1 MKGSL
6 RLVLKLVQLI
16 LLFGLLFSYAMFQ
29 GGFVSWFLLYAFVPI
44 LIYLLIVMLYPLRT
58 WHVLRDLSKDVTHAG
73 GEIEVTIILKRKLWV
88 PLPYLIIEDC
98 YTASLQET
106 YQSKHN
112 LARLTE
118 SKKVNRN
125 RQFKKVVF
133 PMFKRKLYLTYK
145 LTDLPRGEHHFQAVR
160 IKTGDFFGYVTKSY
174 VFEVVN
180 HIVVYPQK
188 KEIAMKKEQ
197 SSFEEGTAPVYSL
210 RSKNAHVVTG
220 VREYMSGD
228 RFSWIDWK
236 TSARKQMIMTK
247 EFEQEKT
254 TDVFIILDACDK
266 KELNQAAFETN
277 VELVNSV
284 VAFFENKVSNIGL
297 LGLGH
302 KNVYFSPQQLGAQK
316 NMLHYYL
323 ATVQPEGDL
332 AFAEQLVEQIKRM
345 PLNLVVIIFLTD
357 LNQEVIQALKQV
369 QQRNK
374 QVTLFL
380 TKSSKDIVE
389 EDHRYMQELRVSGM
403 MVNVCTEE
411 VMKQDQVEV
420 SM

>member
-6 RLVLKLVQLI
+6 RLILKLVQLI
-16 LLFGLLFSYAMFQ
+16 LLSGLLFSYAMFQ
-29 GGFVSWFLLYAFVPI
+29 GGFVSWFLLYAFIPI

-58 WHVLRDLSKDVTHAG
+58 WNVSRDLSKDVTHAG
-73 GEIEVTIILKRKLWV
+73 GEIEVTIILKRKLWI

-125 RQFKKVVF
+125 RQFKRVVF
-133 PMFKRKLYLTYK
+133 PMFKRQLHLTYK
-145 LTDLPRGEHHFQAVR
+145 LPDLPRGEHHFQAVR
-160 IKTGDFFGYVTKSY
+160 IKTGDFFG
-174 VFEVVN
+174 FVVN

-197 SSFEEGTAPVYSL
+197 SSFEEGTTPVYSL

-236 TSARKQMIMTK
+236 TSARKQKIMTK

-254 TDVFIILDACDK
+254 SDVFFILDACYQ
-266 KELNQAAFETN
+266 KELNQAAFEAN
-277 VELVNSV
+277 VELVNSFV
-284 VAFFENKVSNIGL
+284 TFFENKVSNTGL
-297 LGLGH
+297 LGLGN

-332 AFAEQLVEQIKRM
+332 AFAEQLIEQTKRM
-345 PLNLVVIIFLTD
+345 PLNLVVIIFVTN
-357 LNQEVIQALKQV
+357 LNQGIIQALKQV

-380 TKSSKDIVE
+380 TKSSEDLSE
-389 EDHRYMQELRVSGM
+389 EDHRYIQVLRVSGM

-411 VMKQDQVEV
+411 VMKQDQIEV
-420 SM
+420 RM